1 MVARFWSNVGHA
13 ASSSLLTNDMGQV
26 PSKPVRTATSQVISD
41 EPGAAKE
48 KAAGHYSVRLSN
60 ATAGFPVPPLNKQ
73 LTSWQKVP
81 SSGSVDRT

>member
-1 MVARFWSNVGHA
+1 MLG
-13 ASSSLLTNDMGQV
+13 TQ
-26 PSKPVRTATSQVISD
+26 
-41 EPGAAKE
+41 E
-48 KAAGHYSVRLSN
+48 KAAGRYSVRLSN